1 MKTILERHVR
11 LLVFRS
17 CGVIKAWE
25 NNGQM
30 FFQTMFFNTT
40 DDKVE
45 SSELDLVQAPFTLA
59 DLQNQR
65 DEETQTILVELS
77 QGNAIDGTQGRSEK
91 KGFTELIPTLTEA
104 KCIHAFLAKSPRE
117 DSGMFK
123 VEFNSAFSLR
133 AEKYKSTPLNN

>member
-17 CGVIKAWE
+17 YGVIKAWE

-45 SSELDLVQAPFTLA
+45 SSELDLVQASFTLA
-59 DLQNQR
+59 DLSKSEGWR
-65 DEETQTILVELS
+65 DPNHFSRTLRRKCNWWYTRDKWEGIYWAYTNTDRSKIHPCLPCKKPKRGQWNVESRIQLS
-77 QGNAIDGTQGRSEK
+77 FLPQSGEIQK
-91 KGFTELIPTLTEA
+91 YTLE
-104 KCIHAFLAKSPRE
+104 
-117 DSGMFK
+117 
-123 VEFNSAFSLR
+123 
-133 AEKYKSTPLNN
+133 

>member
-17 CGVIKAWE
+17 YGVIKAWE

-45 SSELDLVQAPFTLA
+45 SSELDLVQASFTLA
-59 DLQNQR
+59 DL
-65 DEETQTILVELS
+65 S
-77 QGNAIDGTQGRSEK
+77 KSE
-91 KGFTELIPTLTEA
+91 G
-104 KCIHAFLAKSPRE
+104 
-117 DSGMFK
+117 
-123 VEFNSAFSLR
+123 
-133 AEKYKSTPLNN
+133 